1 MPGFSERWIEI
12 QLKDIAEKGAAD
24 RNQRH
29 KEIAEKT
36 YRKLDANYGI
46 LSLSETP
53 SETRMWGHYA
63 GGGRGFVI
71 ELDAKHAWFHAM
83 RNSDDGYNE
92 LTKAEYVARRPP
104 KNLLEI
110 KDEVL
115 YTKSESW
122 RYEQEWRIVRSF
134 NDAKRKLGRLDTYGK
149 EILLFAVPP
158 DVIKGVI
165 IGFSAESEL
174 EIAIRSALAQN
185 SDLRHSEIRRAAQ
198 SAETG
203 QVNIV
208 SMKGV
213 IA

>member
-1 MPGFSERWIEI
+1 
-12 QLKDIAEKGAAD
+12 
-24 RNQRH
+24 
-29 KEIAEKT
+29 
-36 YRKLDANYGI
+36 
-46 LSLSETP
+46 
-53 SETRMWGHYA
+53 
-63 GGGRGFVI
+63 
-71 ELDAKHAWFHAM
+71 M